1 MKKLFLLLTAFC
13 LLTTSFAAFE
23 IKHLSKKATE
33 IFLPIGNDKK
43 ISLMDLSTI
52 GVNDFENL
60 TGRHLKF
67 FDRLAFKGAQKKLRH
82 SINSDGTVNKRLLN
96 YMSDDEVT
104 TWSKISWLIKGLLLG
119 PLAVLIAYIF
129 LKDDERELI
138 KWAWFGFAGFLII
151 GAVYLFTL

>member
-1 MKKLFLLLTAFC
+1 MKNLFLLLTAFC
-13 LLTTSFAAFE
+13 FLSTSFGAFE
-23 IKHLSKKATE
+23 IKHVSKKATE
-33 IFLPIGNDKK
+33 IFLPVGNDKK
-43 ISLMDLSTI
+43 ISLTDLSTI
-52 GVNDFENL
+52 NIKDFENL
-60 TGRHLKF
+60 TGRRLKF
-67 FDRLAFKGAQKKLRH
+67 FDRLVFKGAKKKLRH

-119 PLAVLIAYIF
+119 PLAVLIAYLF

-151 GAVYLFTL
+151 GAVYLLTL

>member
-1 MKKLFLLLTAFC
+1 
-13 LLTTSFAAFE
+13 
-23 IKHLSKKATE
+23 
-33 IFLPIGNDKK
+33 
-43 ISLMDLSTI
+43 MDLSTI

-129 LKDDERELI
+129 
-138 KWAWFGFAGFLII
+138 
-151 GAVYLFTL
+151 

>member
-52 GVNDFENL
+52 NLKDFEIL

-67 FDRLAFKGAQKKLRH
+67 FERLAFKGAQKKLRN
-82 SINSDGTVNKRLLN
+82 SINSDGTINKKLLN